1 VYSAPTAAPADGA
14 ERPRSWPSSCSR
26 LCSLRAAPAAG
37 SESVAASGCVETIV
51 FSREEKEEEE
61 SGGERGGGRK
71 ERQRER
77 EEGEWDGEGRR
88 GEGRREKRESER
100 ERETGQH
107 LLGDVKSDV
116 KKLLLINV
124 GRDGERK
131 NGEKEGAK
139 GGREST

>member
-61 SGGERGGGRK
+61 SGGERGGAGRRDRGSGK
-71 ERQRER
+71 RESGM
-77 EEGEWDGEGRR
+77 EKEGEGKAG
-88 GEGRREKRESER
+88 EKRESQKGKE
-100 ERETGQH
+100 
-107 LLGDVKSDV
+107 K
-116 KKLLLINV
+116 
-124 GRDGERK
+124 RD
-131 NGEKEGAK
+131 
-139 GGREST
+139 STCSEM